1 MRSFALAPLSAACL
15 TLAAQAAFADAAPE
29 SLDKVV
35 VTGNPLKSQVLAQP
49 SDSLSGDQLVLTR
62 AANLGD
68 TLQGLPGV
76 SATNFGPNASRPS
89 IRGLDGDRVRI
100 LNNSGASVDASNLSF
115 DHGVAIDPLVIDKV
129 EVVRGAAALLYGGN
143 AVGGVVNT
151 LDNRI
156 PRTLIDGLSG
166 AAEVRLGGPSNDR
179 SGAVVLDGGSGR
191 PNAGWGWH
199 ADLSA
204 RDAGDQRA
212 PRFSSP
218 TDDGSESRTTVRN
231 SATHNHSAALGGSV
245 FFQGGFAGVSVDDFR
260 TTYGTTVEDA
270 AKIQMKR
277 QRVATAGEWS
287 TAEGPVRS
295 VSWQLSRN
303 RYEHSEIEDGQVGTT
318 FKSTGTD
325 GRLEVTHAPLG
336 AVNGV
341 VGLQWEHLDFSA
353 LGEEAFVP
361 STVTRNAGLFVLE
374 QYRSGDLLLSAGAR
388 REQVRISSAGDTD
401 TSDGRFGSP
410 QQRRFSPTSLALSSV
425 YSLPGGW
432 SVSAN
437 LNRTQRAPAYYELYA
452 NGLHLATAAFE
463 RGDPTLGLERSRGAD
478 VGLKWE
484 GDRSHVHMNVYETR
498 FSNYIALQ
506 ANGQTVANPD
516 GGDLPVYVF
525 QGVPARLR
533 GVEIEGR
540 WQATPVFAVLGQF
553 DAVRGENTQTGEPLP
568 RLAPQRAM
576 LGLEATQ
583 GPWSARVEWRG
594 AARQNRVDAF
604 DQPTAGYGTVNASL
618 ARQLKLGEL
627 DGLWYLRL
635 TNLGNKLAYNA
646 TAVPTIRDL
655 SPQAGRSVM
664 TGVQVR
670 F

>member
-1 MRSFALAPLSAACL
+1 MRSFALAPIAAACFL
-15 TLAAQAAFADAAPE
+15 SLAAQADPAPTE

-62 AANLGD
+62 AASLGD

-76 SATNFGPNASRPS
+76 AATNFGPNASRPS

-129 EVVRGAAALLYGGN
+129 EVLRGAAALLYGGN

-179 SGAVVLDGGSGR
+179 GGAVVLDGGSGR

-199 ADLSA
+199 ADLSG

-212 PRFSSP
+212 PRFASP
-218 TDDGSESRTTVRN
+218 TDDGTESRTSVRN
-231 SATHNHSAALGGSV
+231 SASHSHSAALGSSV
-245 FFQGGFAGVSVDDFR
+245 FFQGGYAGVSVDDYR

-270 AKIQMKR
+270 AKIKMKR

-287 TAEGPVRS
+287 TDEGPVRHL
-295 VSWQLSRN
+295 SWQLSRN

-325 GRLEVTHAPLG
+325 GRLEATHAPIGNLH
-336 AVNGV
+336 GV
-341 VGLQWEHLDFSA
+341 VGLQWESLDFSA

-361 STVTRNAGLFVLE
+361 STRTRNTGLFVLE
-374 QYRSGDLLLSAGAR
+374 QYRVGDLQLSAGAR
-388 REQVRISSAGDTD
+388 HEQVRVHSDGDTD
-401 TSDGRFGSP
+401 NSDGRFGLP
-410 QQRRFSPTSLALSSV
+410 QQRRFSPTSLAFSGV
-425 YSLPGGW
+425 YPLAEGW
-432 SVSAN
+432 SLSAN

-452 NGLHLATAAFE
+452 NGLHLATDAFE
-463 RGDPTLGLERSRGAD
+463 RGDNTLGLERSRGAD
-478 VGLKWE
+478 FGVKWE
-484 GDRSHVHMNVYETR
+484 GERSHVHMNVYETR

-516 GGDLPVYVF
+516 GGELPVYVF
-525 QGVPARLR
+525 QGVPAKLR

-540 WQATPVFAVLGQF
+540 WQASAWFALLGQF

-568 RLAPQRAM
+568 RLAPRRAM
-576 LGLEATQ
+576 LGAEVQQ
-583 GPWSARVEWRG
+583 GPWSARVEWRL
-594 AARQNRVDAF
+594 AARQDRVDAF
-604 DQPTAGYGTVNASL
+604 DRPTAGYGTVNASL

-646 TAVPTIRDL
+646 SAVPTIRDL
-655 SPQAGRSVM
+655 SPQPGRSVM